1 MVTVTPADIWKYYK
15 DKKPI
20 LATSEFL
27 VAESNDG
34 RDTVYITDENDVL
47 NFNYYEN
54 DDLIMV
60 DEATNE
66 GEAIDAYCG
75 ILAVAGINFDDNFDD
90 DDPAADDT
98 IADNEERLHDAVGDL
113 LFTITDGECFTFD
126 KDYESCVAAILEVA
140 CRIAHDKGFV
150 VYRPMKLMRDG
161 KEFFTEYPYPELYPN
176 SQTKT

>member
-1 MVTVTPADIWKYYK
+1 MVTVTPADIWQYYK

-34 RDTVYITDENDVL
+34 RSTVYVTDENDVL
-47 NFNYYEN
+47 TFNYYEN
-54 DDLIMV
+54 DDLVMV

-75 ILAVAGINFDDNFDD
+75 VLAVAGINFDDNFDD
-90 DDPAADDT
+90 DTDGL
-98 IADNEERLHDAVGDL
+98 IADNEDRLYEAAGDL
-113 LFTITDGECFTFD
+113 LFAITDGEIFNSD
-126 KDYESCVAAILEVA
+126 NSKSCTKAILEVA
-140 CRIAHDKGFV
+140 CRIAHDNGFT